1 MVRTLVCDDVVFC
14 FRAEPSSRG
23 SPDCPRLFLFRLDTG
38 ILYDLKASLSIF
50 QTYLFHYLSP
60 YKGQVLLMGMGL
72 LLHTALSLYGPQLL
86 RDFIDG
92 VAGDATTRSLA
103 SLAIL
108 YLIVRLGRLGGEGL
122 TEYLGENVAW
132 AATNNIRV
140 DLLRHAITLDMEFF
154 NTHPPGTMLER
165 TDGDANQLA
174 KFFSQF
180 SLRFLRSILLVVGI
194 GIVMAFEDWRICLVI
209 VGFIGVMAGLMIK
222 LRTFGVPYNERL
234 REMAGKLY
242 GLMEER
248 LTNMEDI
255 KALGGITYSLR
266 QMETYIQ
273 RQIRHGRLAFSLGGL
288 VWPCT
293 LFTTGLGS
301 GFMLAWGGYL
311 FLNGQMTIGT
321 IYLMYAY
328 MNLMLWPIEELS
340 HQMEE
345 LQKAGGSLVRIE
357 ELRRKKTRLHY
368 GPWTDIG
375 PSPVSVRFQQ
385 VHFCYADDSELV
397 LKNIDFVLEPGH
409 TLGIAGRTGSG
420 KTTIGRLLAR
430 MYDPDQGQILLNN
443 RNLQEFNQETLRRKV
458 GVVTQNVQFFSGTLR
473 DNLHLFEEHY
483 TDSQLEDALGELN
496 LLPWLA
502 TQPQGLNTLM
512 SSASLDLSTGE
523 AQRLA
528 LARIFLRDP
537 EVVILDEAVASL
549 DPATEEEV
557 EEALQKLLRGRT
569 SVVIAHKMKSLEKVD
584 EILILDRGVVLEYG
598 TRQDLLA
605 LPQSRLNHLIAQGS
619 E

>member
-1 MVRTLVCDDVVFC
+1 MGFQ
-14 FRAEPSSRG
+14 
-23 SPDCPRLFLFRLDTG
+23 
-38 ILYDLKASLSIF
+38 DLKASLSNF
-50 QTYLFHYLSP
+50 QTYLVHYLSP
-60 YKGQVLLMGMGL
+60 YKGQVLLMGAGL

-92 VAGDATTRSLA
+92 VAGNAATSSLVG
-103 SLAIL
+103 LAVL
-108 YLIVRLGRLGGEGL
+108 YLIVRLGRLAGEGL
-122 TEYLGENVAW
+122 TAYLGENVAW
-132 AATNNIRV
+132 AATNQIRV
-140 DLLRHAITLDMEFF
+140 DLLRHAVTLDMEFF

-180 SLRFLRSILLVVGI
+180 ALRFIRSILLLAGI
-194 GIVMAFEDWRICLVI
+194 AIVMAWEDWRICLVI
-209 VGFIGVMAGLMIK
+209 LGFVGVMAILMIK
-222 LRTFGVPYNERL
+222 LRTFGVPFNERL
-234 REMAGKLY
+234 REAAGKLY
-242 GLMEER
+242 GLVEER

-255 KALGGITYSLR
+255 KALGGVTYSLR
-266 QMETYIQ
+266 QMEEYIKQ
-273 RQIRHGRLAFSLGGL
+273 QIRHGRLAYSLGGL

-293 LFTTGLGS
+293 LFTTGLGA
-301 GFMLAWGGYL
+301 GVMLAWGGYL

-321 IYLMYAY
+321 VYLMYAY
-328 MNLMLWPIEELS
+328 MNLMLWPIEDLS

-357 ELRRKKTRLHY
+357 ELKQEKTSLQY
-368 GPWTDIG
+368 GARTNVG
-375 PSPVSVRFQQ
+375 TTPVSVRFQG
-385 VHFCYADDSELV
+385 VFFSYADDSEVV
-397 LKNIDFVLEPGH
+397 LKNVDFALAPGH

-430 MYDPDQGQILLNN
+430 MYDPDQGQILLNGQ
-443 RNLQEFNQETLRRKV
+443 NLQEFNQETLRRKV

-473 DNLHLFEEHY
+473 DNLRLFDDYY
-483 TDSQLEDALGELN
+483 TDRQLEDALGELN
-496 LLPWLA
+496 LLPWLEV
-502 TQPQGLNTLM
+502 QPQRLDTIM
-512 SSASLDLSTGE
+512 SNSSLDLSTGE

-557 EEALQKLLRGRT
+557 EGALQKLLHGRT
-569 SVVIAHKMKSLEKVD
+569 GIVIAHKMKSIEKVD
-584 EILILDRGVVLEYG
+584 EVLILDKGEMLEYG
-598 TRQDLLA
+598 TRNDLLA
-605 LPQSRLNHLIAQGS
+605 LPQSHLNHLIAQGG